1 MRARPY
7 TPTYRIRETPA
18 PQPLPGAD
26 LIEKAE
32 NVAVREV
39 LMRAIEQV
47 EQISITEPD
56 RFDRWRS
63 NPRPSEGV
71 KEDALAVLRRL
82 RDEA

>member
-7 TPTYRIRETPA
+7 TRPYRIRENTPT
-18 PQPLPGAD
+18 PLPGAD

-47 EQISITEPD
+47 ENIPTTEA
-56 RFDRWRS
+56 RGRYSFDRSIRS
-63 NPRPSEGV
+63 PADV
-71 KEDALAVLRRL
+71 KADALKALRQL
-82 RDEA
+82 RDET